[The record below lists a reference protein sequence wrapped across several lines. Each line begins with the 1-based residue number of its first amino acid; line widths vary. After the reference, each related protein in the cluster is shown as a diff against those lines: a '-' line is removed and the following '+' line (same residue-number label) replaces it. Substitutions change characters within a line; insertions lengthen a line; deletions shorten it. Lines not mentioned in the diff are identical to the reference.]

1 MNKNGLSFIA
11 GGLWTPTRALRW
23 ALSMLAGV
31 AALVLSARS
40 IDFSVMELIHG
51 LPNIGDFVARMVPPN
66 WAFMDRLISPVLE
79 TIALALWGTVIS
91 FLLALPLCFLGARNL
106 SPHPVIFHAVRQFFN
121 AIRGINEIIFGL
133 IFVTAVGLGPASG
146 VLALAIHG
154 AGMLGKFF
162 AEAIEEVD
170 QGPINALRA
179 TGANALQT
187 IAFGVIP
194 QALPS
199 WIAATL
205 YRLETNL
212 RAATI
217 LGMVGAGG
225 IGYELMASVKLF
237 QYQDTAMCV
246 LVILALVMSADFIS
260 TRLRERIL
268 S

>member
-1 MNKNGLSFIA
+1 MRNVVFLA
-11 GGLWTPTRALRW
+11 GGSWTASRALRW
-23 ALSMLAGV
+23 IFALMAMLV
-31 AALVLSARS
+31 ALWVSAS
-40 IDFSVMELIHG
+40 AIEFSPMELLHG
-51 LPNIGDFVARMVPPN
+51 LPNIADILGRMLPPN
-66 WAFMDRLISPVLE
+66 LGYFDRLVKPLLE
-79 TIALALWGTVIS
+79 TMALALWGTVLS
-91 FLLALPLCFLGARNL
+91 LLLALPLCFLGARNL
-106 SPHPVIFHAVRQFFN
+106 SPHPVVFHLVRQFFN

-133 IFVTAVGLGPASG
+133 IFVTAVGLGLASG

-170 QGPINALRA
+170 EGPINALRA

-187 IAFGVIP
+187 IAFGVLP

-212 RAATI
+212 RAATV

-237 QYQDTAMCV
+237 QYQDTATCV
-246 LVILALVMSADFIS
+246 LVILVLVMSADYIS
-260 TRLRERIL
+260 SHLRMRIL
-268 S
+268 R